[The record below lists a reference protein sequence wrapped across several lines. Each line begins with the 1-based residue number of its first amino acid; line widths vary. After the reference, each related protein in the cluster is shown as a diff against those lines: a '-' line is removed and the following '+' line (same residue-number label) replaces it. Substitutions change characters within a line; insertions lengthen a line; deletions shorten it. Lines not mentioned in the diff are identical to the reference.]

1 MTFFVALFGCVT
13 ALALA
18 FAVFLRPFLPSTIGL
33 WSGSEGFDVGVL
45 GHPETQH
52 ELPGQWFVPESLL
65 RLFWRRFRTTQ
76 ALRRMIRRRSPSAT
90 YHVPRAA
97 GSGAAE
103 N

>member
-1 MTFFVALFGCVT
+1 MRAKMAVAFGMG
-13 ALALA
+13 
-18 FAVFLRPFLPSTIGL
+18 FA
-33 WSGSEGFDVGVL
+33 VGVL

-52 ELPGQWFVPESLL
+52 ELPGQGFAPESLL

-90 YHVPRAA
+90 YHVPRTA
-97 GSGAAE
+97 GSRAAQ